1 MSELFGVL
9 KSNAG
14 RIILKDPSATSKDV
28 KAYIDSVI
36 NTCKNGSITKKAELD
51 EITVDG
57 LDANQVWW
65 QVKLVLDSID
75 GDLIQGIQELKD
87 VVTPSHNLSDGSTLN
102 SSSGEESELEE
113 AESVFKEK
121 QMLSADVSEI
131 EEQSNDSL
139 SENDEEPSMDDEKTS
154 AEAARE
160 EFAEEKR
167 ISSGQDERHSSP
179 DPYGINDKFFDL
191 EKFNRDTLAAEDSN
205 EASEGSEDED
215 IDYFQDMPS
224 DDEEEEAIY
233 YEDFFDKPTKE
244 PVKKHSDVK
253 DSKEDEELDEK
264 DSKEDE
270 ELDEKDSKED
280 EELDEK
286 DSKEDEEL
294 DEKEHDSAMDKVKLD
309 LFADEEDEPNAEGV
323 GEASDKNLSSFEKQ
337 QIEIRKQIEQLEN
350 EAVAEKKWSLKGEV
364 KAKDRPED
372 ALLTEELEFDRTAK
386 PVPVITSEVT
396 ESLEDMIRRRI
407 QDSNFDDLQRRTLL
421 DITRKSQRP
430 QFELSDVKSSKSL
443 AEIYED
449 DYTRAEDE
457 SALSEELQNAHS
469 EISELYANL
478 VYKLD
483 VLSSV
488 HFVPKP
494 ASTSLEIRV
503 ETPTISMEDAQPLYM
518 SNASSLA
525 PQEIYNVGKAEK
537 DGEIRLKNGVAMS
550 KEELTREDKNRLRR
564 ALKRKRSK
572 ANLPNVNKRSKRN
585 DVVDTLSKAKNITVI
600 NQKGEKKDVSGKTK
614 KSRSGPDSTNIKL

>member
-253 DSKEDEELDEK
+253 DP
-264 DSKEDE
+264 
-270 ELDEKDSKED
+270 
-280 EELDEK
+280 
-286 DSKEDEEL
+286 KEDEEL

-457 SALSEELQNAHS
+457 SALSEELQKAHS

-488 HFVPKP
+488 HFVPRP

>member
-264 DSKEDE
+264 
-270 ELDEKDSKED
+270 
-280 EELDEK
+280 
-286 DSKEDEEL
+286 
-294 DEKEHDSAMDKVKLD
+294 EHDSAMDKVKLD
-309 LFADEEDEPNAEGV
+309 LFADEEDESNAEGV
-323 GEASDKNLSSFEKQ
+323 GEASDKNLSGFEKQ

-457 SALSEELQNAHS
+457 SALSEELQKAHS

-488 HFVPKP
+488 HFVPRP

>member
-1 MSELFGVL
+1 MHERPKESRIMSELFGVL

-253 DSKEDEELDEK
+253 DPKEDEELDE
-264 DSKEDE
+264 E
-270 ELDEKDSKED
+270 
-280 EELDEK
+280 
-286 DSKEDEEL
+286 
-294 DEKEHDSAMDKVKLD
+294 EHDSAMDKVKLD

-457 SALSEELQNAHS
+457 SALSEELQKAHS

>member
-14 RIILKDPSATSKDV
+14 RIILKDPSAISKDV

-113 AESVFKEK
+113 AGSVFKEK

-253 DSKEDEELDEK
+253 DP
-264 DSKEDE
+264 
-270 ELDEKDSKED
+270 
-280 EELDEK
+280 
-286 DSKEDEEL
+286 KEDEEL

-457 SALSEELQNAHS
+457 SALSEELQKAHS

>member
-51 EITVDG
+51 EITVEG

-87 VVTPSHNLSDGSTLN
+87 VVTPSHNLSDDSTLN
-102 SSSGEESELEE
+102 SSSGEESEREE
-113 AESVFKEK
+113 AESVFKER

-131 EEQSNDSL
+131 EDQSNDSL

-154 AEAARE
+154 AEAGRE

-167 ISSGQDERHSSP
+167 ISSGQDERHSLP

-224 DDEEEEAIY
+224 DDEEEEVIY

-244 PVKKHSDVK
+244 PVKKHSDV
-253 DSKEDEELDEK
+253 
-264 DSKEDE
+264 
-270 ELDEKDSKED
+270 
-280 EELDEK
+280 K

-396 ESLEDMIRRRI
+396 ESLEDMVRRRI

-457 SALSEELQNAHS
+457 SALSEELQKAHS

-572 ANLPNVNKRSKRN
+572 ANLPNINKRSKRN
-585 DVVDTLSKAKNITVI
+585 DVVDTLSKAKNITII

-614 KSRSGPDSTNIKL
+614 KSRSEPDSTNIKL

>member
-264 DSKEDE
+264 
-270 ELDEKDSKED
+270 
-280 EELDEK
+280 
-286 DSKEDEEL
+286 
-294 DEKEHDSAMDKVKLD
+294 EHDSAMDKVKLD

-323 GEASDKNLSSFEKQ
+323 GEASDKNLSGFEKQ

-457 SALSEELQNAHS
+457 SALSEELQKAHS

-488 HFVPKP
+488 HFVPRP

>member
-1 MSELFGVL
+1 MSELFREL
-9 KSNAG
+9 KFNAG

-36 NTCKNGSITKKAELD
+36 NTCKNGSTIKKAELD

-75 GDLIQGIQELKD
+75 GDLIQGIQELRD
-87 VVTPSHNLSDGSTLN
+87 VVMPSSHNLSDGSTSN
-102 SSSGEESELEE
+102 SSSGEESEREE
-113 AESVFKEK
+113 AENASGEESTFSGE
-121 QMLSADVSEI
+121 VSEA
-131 EEQSNDSL
+131 EEQSYHGF
-139 SENDEEPSMDDEKTS
+139 SENDEEPILDGKKTSTKADRENFVEENKISSRQDEK
-154 AEAARE
+154 
-160 EFAEEKR
+160 
-167 ISSGQDERHSSP
+167 HSSA

-191 EKFNRDTLAAEDSN
+191 EKFNRDTLAAENSN
-205 EASEGSEDED
+205 EAAERSEDEE

-233 YEDFFDKPTKE
+233 YEDFFDKPAKG
-244 PVKKHSDVK
+244 PVENNFEV
-253 DSKEDEELDEK
+253 EDP
-264 DSKEDE
+264 
-270 ELDEKDSKED
+270 
-280 EELDEK
+280 
-286 DSKEDEEL
+286 KEDEEL
-294 DEKEHDSAMDKVKLD
+294 DEKEHDSVMDKVKLD
-309 LFADEEDEPNAEGV
+309 LFADEEDERNAEEM
-323 GEASDKNLSSFEKQ
+323 GEASGKNLSTFEKQ
-337 QIEIRKQIEQLEN
+337 QVEIRKQIEQLEK

-421 DITRKSQRP
+421 DVTRKSQRA

-449 DYTRAEDE
+449 DYSRAEDE
-457 SALSEELQNAHS
+457 SALSEELQKAHS
-469 EISELYANL
+469 EISELYTNL

-488 HFVPKP
+488 HFIPKP

-503 ETPTISMEDAQPLYM
+503 ETPTISMEDAQPLHM

-537 DGEIRLKNGVAMS
+537 EGEIRLKNGVAMS

-564 ALKRKRSK
+564 ALKRKKSK
-572 ANLPNVNKRSKRN
+572 SNSSIVNKRSKRN

-614 KSRSGPDSTNIKL
+614 RGTSGPDSTNIKL

>member
-224 DDEEEEAIY
+224 NDEEEEAIY

-253 DSKEDEELDEK
+253 N
-264 DSKEDE
+264 
-270 ELDEKDSKED
+270 
-280 EELDEK
+280 
-286 DSKEDEEL
+286 SKEDEEL

-323 GEASDKNLSSFEKQ
+323 GKASDKSLSSFEKQ

-457 SALSEELQNAHS
+457 SALSEELQKAHS

-564 ALKRKRSK
+564 ALKRKKSK

>member
-191 EKFNRDTLAAEDSN
+191 EKFNRDTLAAENSN

-264 DSKEDE
+264 
-270 ELDEKDSKED
+270 
-280 EELDEK
+280 
-286 DSKEDEEL
+286 
-294 DEKEHDSAMDKVKLD
+294 EHDSAMDKVKLD
-309 LFADEEDEPNAEGV
+309 LFVDEEDEPNAEGV

-457 SALSEELQNAHS
+457 SALSEELQKAHS

>member
-14 RIILKDPSATSKDV
+14 RIILKDSSATSKDV

-102 SSSGEESELEE
+102 SSSEEESELEE

-244 PVKKHSDVK
+244 PVKKHSDV
-253 DSKEDEELDEK
+253 
-264 DSKEDE
+264 
-270 ELDEKDSKED
+270 
-280 EELDEK
+280 K

-457 SALSEELQNAHS
+457 SALSEELQKAHS

>member
-1 MSELFGVL
+1 MAEGSF
-9 KSNAG
+9 K
-14 RIILKDPSATSKDV
+14 IILPALDF
-28 KAYIDSVI
+28 

-264 DSKEDE
+264 
-270 ELDEKDSKED
+270 
-280 EELDEK
+280 
-286 DSKEDEEL
+286 
-294 DEKEHDSAMDKVKLD
+294 EHDSAMDKVKLD

-457 SALSEELQNAHS
+457 SALSEELQKAHS
-469 EISELYANL
+469 EI
-478 VYKLD
+478 
-483 VLSSV
+483 
-488 HFVPKP
+488 
-494 ASTSLEIRV
+494 
-503 ETPTISMEDAQPLYM
+503 
-518 SNASSLA
+518 
-525 PQEIYNVGKAEK
+525 
-537 DGEIRLKNGVAMS
+537 
-550 KEELTREDKNRLRR
+550 
-564 ALKRKRSK
+564 
-572 ANLPNVNKRSKRN
+572 
-585 DVVDTLSKAKNITVI
+585 
-600 NQKGEKKDVSGKTK
+600 
-614 KSRSGPDSTNIKL
+614 

>member
-264 DSKEDE
+264 
-270 ELDEKDSKED
+270 
-280 EELDEK
+280 
-286 DSKEDEEL
+286 
-294 DEKEHDSAMDKVKLD
+294 EHDSAMDKVKLD

-457 SALSEELQNAHS
+457 SALSEELQKAHS

-488 HFVPKP
+488 HFVPRP

>member
-264 DSKEDE
+264 
-270 ELDEKDSKED
+270 
-280 EELDEK
+280 
-286 DSKEDEEL
+286 
-294 DEKEHDSAMDKVKLD
+294 EHDSAMDKVKLD

-337 QIEIRKQIEQLEN
+337 QIEIRKQIEQLEK

-457 SALSEELQNAHS
+457 SALSEELQKAHS

>member
-36 NTCKNGSITKKAELD
+36 NTCKNGSITKKAELE

-102 SSSGEESELEE
+102 SSSEEESELEE

-244 PVKKHSDVK
+244 PVKKHSDV
-253 DSKEDEELDEK
+253 
-264 DSKEDE
+264 
-270 ELDEKDSKED
+270 
-280 EELDEK
+280 K

-457 SALSEELQNAHS
+457 SALSEELQKAHS

>member
-14 RIILKDPSATSKDV
+14 SIILKDPSATSKDV

-253 DSKEDEELDEK
+253 DP
-264 DSKEDE
+264 
-270 ELDEKDSKED
+270 
-280 EELDEK
+280 
-286 DSKEDEEL
+286 KEDEEL

-457 SALSEELQNAHS
+457 SALSEELQKAHS

>member
-160 EFAEEKR
+160 EFAEEKK

-205 EASEGSEDED
+205 EASGGSEDED

-264 DSKEDE
+264 
-270 ELDEKDSKED
+270 
-280 EELDEK
+280 
-286 DSKEDEEL
+286 
-294 DEKEHDSAMDKVKLD
+294 EHDSAMDKVKLD

-323 GEASDKNLSSFEKQ
+323 GEASDKNLSSFEKH

-457 SALSEELQNAHS
+457 SALSEELQKAHS

>member
-264 DSKEDE
+264 
-270 ELDEKDSKED
+270 
-280 EELDEK
+280 
-286 DSKEDEEL
+286 
-294 DEKEHDSAMDKVKLD
+294 EHDSAMDKVKLD

-337 QIEIRKQIEQLEN
+337 QIEIRKQIDQLEN

>member
-264 DSKEDE
+264 
-270 ELDEKDSKED
+270 
-280 EELDEK
+280 
-286 DSKEDEEL
+286 
-294 DEKEHDSAMDKVKLD
+294 EHDSAMDKVKLD

-457 SALSEELQNAHS
+457 SVLSEELQKAHS

>member
-264 DSKEDE
+264 
-270 ELDEKDSKED
+270 
-280 EELDEK
+280 
-286 DSKEDEEL
+286 
-294 DEKEHDSAMDKVKLD
+294 EHDSAMDKVKLD

-372 ALLTEELEFDRTAK
+372 ALLTGELEFDRTAK

-457 SALSEELQNAHS
+457 SALSEELQKAHS

>member
-264 DSKEDE
+264 
-270 ELDEKDSKED
+270 
-280 EELDEK
+280 
-286 DSKEDEEL
+286 
-294 DEKEHDSAMDKVKLD
+294 EHDSAMDKVKLD

-323 GEASDKNLSSFEKQ
+323 GEASDKNLSSFEKH

-457 SALSEELQNAHS
+457 SALSEELQKAHS

>member
-1 MSELFGVL
+1 MCTKDPKSSHIMSELFREL
-9 KSNAG
+9 KFNAG

-36 NTCKNGSITKKAELD
+36 NACKNGSTIKKTELD

-65 QVKLVLDSID
+65 QVKLVLDNID
-75 GDLIQGIQELKD
+75 GDLIQGIQELRD
-87 VVTPSHNLSDGSTLN
+87 VVMPSSHNFSDGNTSN
-102 SSSGEESELEE
+102 SSSGEESEREE
-113 AESVFKEK
+113 AE
-121 QMLSADVSEI
+121 DVSGEESTFSGEVSEA
-131 EEQSNDSL
+131 EEQNYDGF
-139 SENDEEPSMDDEKTS
+139 SENDKEPILDDKKISTKADRENFVEENKLSSRQDEK
-154 AEAARE
+154 
-160 EFAEEKR
+160 
-167 ISSGQDERHSSP
+167 HSSA
-179 DPYGINDKFFDL
+179 DPYGVNDKFFDL

-205 EASEGSEDED
+205 NAAERSEDE

-233 YEDFFDKPTKE
+233 YEDFFDKPTKG
-244 PVKKHSDVK
+244 PVKNDFDV
-253 DSKEDEELDEK
+253 EDPE
-264 DSKEDE
+264 
-270 ELDEKDSKED
+270 
-280 EELDEK
+280 
-286 DSKEDEEL
+286 EDEEL

-309 LFADEEDEPNAEGV
+309 LFADEEDEPNTEEM
-323 GEASDKNLSSFEKQ
+323 GEVSGKNLSTFEKQ
-337 QIEIRKQIEQLEN
+337 QVEIRKQIEQLEK

-386 PVPVITSEVT
+386 PVPVITSEIT

-421 DITRKSQRP
+421 DVTRKSQRA

-449 DYTRAEDE
+449 DYSRAEDE
-457 SALSEELQNAHS
+457 SALSEELQKAHS

-488 HFVPKP
+488 HFIPKP
-494 ASTSLEIRV
+494 ANTSLEIRV
-503 ETPTISMEDAQPLYM
+503 ETPTISMEDAQPLHM

-525 PQEIYNVGKAEK
+525 PQEIYNIGKAEK
-537 DGEIRLKNGVAMS
+537 KGEIRLKNGVAMS

-564 ALKRKRSK
+564 ALKRKKSK
-572 ANLPNVNKRSKRN
+572 SNSSIVNKRSKRN

-614 KSRSGPDSTNIKL
+614 RGTSGPDSTNIKL

>member
-154 AEAARE
+154 AEAASE

-244 PVKKHSDVK
+244 PVKKHSDV
-253 DSKEDEELDEK
+253 
-264 DSKEDE
+264 
-270 ELDEKDSKED
+270 
-280 EELDEK
+280 K

>member
-233 YEDFFDKPTKE
+233 YDDFFDKPTKE

-253 DSKEDEELDEK
+253 DP
-264 DSKEDE
+264 
-270 ELDEKDSKED
+270 
-280 EELDEK
+280 
-286 DSKEDEEL
+286 KEDEEL

-457 SALSEELQNAHS
+457 SALSEELQKAHS

>member
-264 DSKEDE
+264 
-270 ELDEKDSKED
+270 
-280 EELDEK
+280 
-286 DSKEDEEL
+286 
-294 DEKEHDSAMDKVKLD
+294 EHDSAMDKVKLD

-430 QFELSDVKSSKSL
+430 RFELSDVKSSKSL

-457 SALSEELQNAHS
+457 SALSEELQKAHS

-488 HFVPKP
+488 HFVPRP

>member
-253 DSKEDEELDEK
+253 DP
-264 DSKEDE
+264 
-270 ELDEKDSKED
+270 
-280 EELDEK
+280 
-286 DSKEDEEL
+286 KEDEEL

-407 QDSNFDDLQRRTLL
+407 QDSNFDDFQRRTLL

-457 SALSEELQNAHS
+457 SALSEELQKAHS

>member
-264 DSKEDE
+264 
-270 ELDEKDSKED
+270 
-280 EELDEK
+280 
-286 DSKEDEEL
+286 
-294 DEKEHDSAMDKVKLD
+294 EHDSAMDKVKLD

-457 SALSEELQNAHS
+457 SALSEELQKAHS

-488 HFVPKP
+488 HFVPRP

-585 DVVDTLSKAKNITVI
+585 DVVDTLSKANNITVI

>member
-215 IDYFQDMPS
+215 IDYFQDLPS

-244 PVKKHSDVK
+244 PVKKHSDV
-253 DSKEDEELDEK
+253 
-264 DSKEDE
+264 
-270 ELDEKDSKED
+270 
-280 EELDEK
+280 K

-457 SALSEELQNAHS
+457 SALSEELQKAHS

>member
-253 DSKEDEELDEK
+253 DP
-264 DSKEDE
+264 
-270 ELDEKDSKED
+270 
-280 EELDEK
+280 
-286 DSKEDEEL
+286 KEDEEL

-457 SALSEELQNAHS
+457 SALSEELQKAHS
-469 EISELYANL
+469 KISELYANL

>member
-102 SSSGEESELEE
+102 SSSEEESELEE

-244 PVKKHSDVK
+244 PVKKHSDV
-253 DSKEDEELDEK
+253 
-264 DSKEDE
+264 
-270 ELDEKDSKED
+270 
-280 EELDEK
+280 K

-457 SALSEELQNAHS
+457 SALSEELQKAHS

-550 KEELTREDKNRLRR
+550 KEELTREDKTRLRR

-585 DVVDTLSKAKNITVI
+585 DVVDTLSKAKNVTVI

>member
-139 SENDEEPSMDDEKTS
+139 SENDEEPSMDDEQTS

-253 DSKEDEELDEK
+253 DP
-264 DSKEDE
+264 
-270 ELDEKDSKED
+270 
-280 EELDEK
+280 
-286 DSKEDEEL
+286 KEDEEL

-457 SALSEELQNAHS
+457 SALSEELQKAHS

>member
-264 DSKEDE
+264 
-270 ELDEKDSKED
+270 
-280 EELDEK
+280 
-286 DSKEDEEL
+286 
-294 DEKEHDSAMDKVKLD
+294 EHDSAMDKVKLD
-309 LFADEEDEPNAEGV
+309 LFADEEDESNAEGV

-457 SALSEELQNAHS
+457 SALSEELQKAHS

-488 HFVPKP
+488 HFVPRP

>member
-167 ISSGQDERHSSP
+167 ISSGQDERHSLP

-253 DSKEDEELDEK
+253 DP
-264 DSKEDE
+264 
-270 ELDEKDSKED
+270 
-280 EELDEK
+280 
-286 DSKEDEEL
+286 KEDEEL

-457 SALSEELQNAHS
+457 SALSEELQKAHS

-572 ANLPNVNKRSKRN
+572 ANLLNVNKRSKRN

>member
-87 VVTPSHNLSDGSTLN
+87 VVTPSHNLSDDSTLN

-244 PVKKHSDVK
+244 PVKKHSDV
-253 DSKEDEELDEK
+253 
-264 DSKEDE
+264 
-270 ELDEKDSKED
+270 
-280 EELDEK
+280 K

-457 SALSEELQNAHS
+457 SALSEELQKAHS

-488 HFVPKP
+488 HFVPRP

>member
-113 AESVFKEK
+113 AGSVFKEK

-167 ISSGQDERHSSP
+167 ISSGQDERHSPP

-253 DSKEDEELDEK
+253 DP
-264 DSKEDE
+264 
-270 ELDEKDSKED
+270 
-280 EELDEK
+280 
-286 DSKEDEEL
+286 KEDEEL

-457 SALSEELQNAHS
+457 SALSEELQKAHS

>member
-191 EKFNRDTLAAEDSN
+191 EKFNRDTLAAENSN

-244 PVKKHSDVK
+244 PVKKHSDV
-253 DSKEDEELDEK
+253 
-264 DSKEDE
+264 
-270 ELDEKDSKED
+270 
-280 EELDEK
+280 K

-457 SALSEELQNAHS
+457 SALSEELQKAHS

>member
-1 MSELFGVL
+1 MHERPKESRIMSELFGVL

-253 DSKEDEELDEK
+253 DP
-264 DSKEDE
+264 
-270 ELDEKDSKED
+270 
-280 EELDEK
+280 
-286 DSKEDEEL
+286 KEDEEL

-457 SALSEELQNAHS
+457 SALSEELQKAHS